1 MTDST
6 LHHTYADKGHV
17 LRPWAIAVAMVAAG
31 LGLLFWDSDPSNNTP
46 PSLVVV
52 SQIR

>member
-6 LHHTYADKGHV
+6 LNQSYADKLNV
-17 LRPWAIAVAMVAAG
+17 LRPWIIAVVMVAAG
-31 LGLLFWDSDPSNNTP
+31 LGLLFWDSDPSDA

>member
-6 LHHTYADKGHV
+6 LHPTYADKENV
-17 LRPWAIAVAMVAAG
+17 LRPWAIALVMVAAG
-31 LGLLFWDSDPSNNTP
+31 LGLLFWDSDPSRNTP